1 MTVYGWSTIFAFA
14 LVLTALA
21 LPVGRYMAAV
31 YTGEHTFMDRVLGG
45 PERLVYRA
53 LRVDQHRGQDWK
65 AYARSLIAFS
75 IVGWL
80 ALYLIVR
87 TQGLWSFTG
96 LNPMHYHAMPW
107 NVAFNTVSSFVT
119 NTNWQYY
126 GGETTMSYFSQMAGL
141 TVQNFASAA
150 VGIAVAVALIRGIVT
165 RVAHSDDADARSIGN
180 FWQDLVRTI
189 LYVLVPISLIVALIL
204 LSRGVI
210 QNFSHYTTF
219 TGITH
224 IVQTIAMGP
233 VASQEAIKLVGTNGG
248 GFFNTNSAHPFEN
261 PTGLTNFV
269 EMLAVLLIP
278 AALVF
283 TYGRMTGNRRQG
295 YAIYAMMMLM
305 FLGAAAVC
313 YIAEA
318 HGSPAQHAAGL
329 HTAVRAGSTG
339 GNMEGKEQRFGIAGS
354 ALFNV
359 VTTVTSCGAVNSAL
373 ESFTGIGGAVPFAN
387 LSASEV
393 IFGGV
398 GSGLYSVLLYVLLAV
413 FLGGLMVGRTP
424 EYIGKKIEAREIKLV
439 ALGILITPLAAL
451 FSTALAT
458 ATRAGRASIDT
469 AVASGPQA
477 FSETFYAYL
486 SQANNNGSAFA
497 GYTGFVQPAAG
508 NVGSHGIT
516 FADLL
521 GAFTMLFARYAPIL
535 FALAV
540 AGTLV
545 NKRVSPAGLGT
556 MRTDNPTFVVLLI
569 GVVVLVGALTFFPA
583 LLLGPIV
590 QGLTGHL
597 Y

>member
-1 MTVYGWSTIFAFA
+1 MTVTGWLTIVLFAG
-14 LVLTALA
+14 VLTALA
-21 LPVGRYMAAV
+21 VPLGSYMAAV
-31 YTGEHTFMDRVLGG
+31 YSGGRTFLDPVLQF
-45 PERLVYRA
+45 PERFLYRVM
-53 LRVDQHRGQDWK
+53 RVDSGNGQDWK
-65 AYARSLIAFS
+65 AYAKSLIVFS
-75 IVGWL
+75 LAGWL
-80 ALYLIVR
+80 LLYFLLR

-96 LNPMHYHAMPW
+96 LNPMGYHSAPW
-107 NVAFNTVSSFVT
+107 NVTFNTVSSFLT

-141 TVQNFASAA
+141 TVQNFLSAA
-150 VGIAVAVALIRGIVT
+150 VGISVAVALIRGIIG
-165 RVAHSDDADARSIGN
+165 RSGRSIGN
-180 FWQDLVRTI
+180 FWQDMVRT
-189 LYVLVPISLIVALIL
+189 VLWVLLPVATVVALIL
-204 LSRGVI
+204 VFQGSI
-210 QNFSHYTTF
+210 QNFSHYLSF
-219 TGITH
+219 NGITGLAN
-224 IVQTIAMGP
+224 QIAMGP
-233 VASQEAIKLVGTNGG
+233 VGSQEAIKLLGTNGG
-248 GFFNTNSAHPFEN
+248 GFFNVNSAHPFEN
-261 PTGLTNFV
+261 PTAFTNFV
-269 EMLAVLLIP
+269 EMLVVLIIP

-283 TYGRMTGNRRQG
+283 TYGKLTGNRRQG
-295 YAIYAMMMLM
+295 YAIYSTMMIM
-305 FLGAAAVC
+305 FLGAVIVC

-354 ALFNV
+354 ALYDV
-359 VTTVTSCGAVNSAL
+359 VTTVTSCGAVNSAI

-398 GSGLYSVLLYVLLAV
+398 GTGLYSILLYVLLAV
-413 FLGGLMVGRTP
+413 FIGGLMVGRTP
-424 EYIGKKIEAREIKLV
+424 EYIGKKIEAREIKLI
-439 ALGILITPLAAL
+439 ALGILITPLSAL
-451 FSTALAT
+451 FCTALAT
-458 ATRAGRASIDT
+458 ASAAGRASIS
-469 AVASGPQA
+469 AAASGQPQG

-497 GYTGFVQPAAG
+497 GYTGFIQPNAG

-516 FADLL
+516 FANLL
-521 GAFTMLFARYAPIL
+521 GGFDMIFARYAPIL

-540 AGTLV
+540 AGSLAG
-545 NKRVSPAGLGT
+545 KRVSPAGLGT

-569 GVVVLVGALTFFPA
+569 GVIVLVGALTFFPA